1 MTKQLSYSLAISR
14 HSNLTADKVFNLFY
28 KWLPDVYIFP
38 PWKKSD
44 ILFEGIALFLP
55 GRKANSQ
62 RTVVLK

>member
-44 ILFEGIALFLP
+44 ILFEGIALFTYLAEKLIHR
-55 GRKANSQ
+55 GQ
-62 RTVVLK
+62 LE